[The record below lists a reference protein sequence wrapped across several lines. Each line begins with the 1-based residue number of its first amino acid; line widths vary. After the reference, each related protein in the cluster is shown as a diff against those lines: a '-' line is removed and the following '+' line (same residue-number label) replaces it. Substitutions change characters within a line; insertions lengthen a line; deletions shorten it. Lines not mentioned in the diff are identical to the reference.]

1 MLDCLAMP
9 PRAPETA
16 ARGVDPVARGR
27 DPIARAL
34 RASARLALWAS
45 LGVTAVAALL
55 LQRYA
60 PLEPPPELLAAIAAE
75 GELWAGVD
83 FAARPEVRLL
93 QDYVRIDTSHPD
105 PDELAGAEFLADRL
119 AEAGVPATIERVG
132 GRQANLWAFVE
143 GRRREAIVLHS
154 HLDVEPALASD
165 GWKHPPFEARVEGP
179 WIYGRG
185 IYDMKSLAIAQ
196 LIAVLDAA
204 RRPEPP
210 EWSLMLL
217 ATSGEETGS
226 ELGTRWLLA
235 RHPELVERMAA
246 VLTEGGVVEALGPR
260 EIKYWGIEFAQKR
273 YGRVD
278 LCSSDR
284 ARLEELRAWLL
295 EEGKGEPRLPLAEP
309 VRAFLE
315 SYAPTRGAELYRR
328 RLADLERT
336 YADPRRFAELSPFL
350 RSLAVDELFP
360 FPVEPSPE
368 GGYRIRAYLQL
379 LPGSDPE
386 ATLAELLPEAVTFG
400 VARGPFQVLGAD
412 AASPLDHTVFQAL
425 VAATR
430 TAHPGVAV
438 GPYFLPWAATD
449 ARFFRGAGLPAYG
462 YSPFPI
468 AATDTMNVAKA
479 NERMALPG
487 YLSGVELYRAAV
499 AQLVGGGRGDDTSS
513 GRP

>member
-1 MLDCLAMP
+1 MP
-9 PRAPETA
+9 SSAPESVDQDPDPT
-16 ARGVDPVARGR
+16 ARGKDPVARGK

-34 RASARLALWAS
+34 RASARLALWSS
-45 LGVTAVAALL
+45 LGATAVAALL

-75 GELWAGVD
+75 RELWAGID

-105 PDELAGAEFLADRL
+105 PDELAGAEFLAARL
-119 AEAGVPATIERVG
+119 AEAGVPATIERFG
-132 GRQANLWAFVE
+132 GRQANLWAIVE
-143 GRRREAIVLHS
+143 GRRREAVVLHS
-154 HLDVEPALASD
+154 HLDVEPALESE

-196 LIAVLDAA
+196 LIAVLDVA

-226 ELGTRWLLA
+226 ELGTRRLLA
-235 RHPELVERMAA
+235 RHPELVERMAV

-260 EIKYWGIEFAQKR
+260 EVKYWGIEFAQKR
-273 YGRVD
+273 YGRLD

-284 ARLEELRAWLL
+284 ARLEELRAFLID
-295 EEGKGEPRLPLAEP
+295 EGKGEPRLPLAEP

-315 SYAPTRGAELYRR
+315 AYAPTRGAEFYRR

-336 YADPRRFAELSPFL
+336 YADPRRFAQLSPFL
-350 RSLAVDELFP
+350 RSLAIDELFP
-360 FPVEPSPE
+360 FPVEASPE

-386 ATLAELLPEAVTFG
+386 ATLAELLPEAATFG
-400 VARGPFQVLGAD
+400 VARGPFEVLGAD
-412 AASPLDHTVFQAL
+412 AASPPDHPAFQAL
-425 VAATR
+425 AEETR
-430 TAHPGVAV
+430 AAHPGVAV

-449 ARFFRGAGLPAYG
+449 ARFFRGAGFPTYG
-462 YSPFPI
+462 YSPFLIP
-468 AATDTMNVAKA
+468 ATDTMNVARA

-487 YLSGVELYRAAV
+487 FLSGVELYRAAV
-499 AQLVGGGRGDDTSS
+499 DRLLETLANDTSS
-513 GRP
+513 ERP